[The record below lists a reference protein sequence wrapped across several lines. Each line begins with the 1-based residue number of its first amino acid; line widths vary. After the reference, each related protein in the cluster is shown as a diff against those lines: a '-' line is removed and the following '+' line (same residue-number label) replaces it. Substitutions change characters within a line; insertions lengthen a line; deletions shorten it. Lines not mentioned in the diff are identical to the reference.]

1 MDIRNFH
8 HHRQPPRWKARESAM
23 ERDVQGLGMHWIEMM
38 WGIGMEPEAGL
49 HRSSLSFFEMHCFV
63 LEIFFGT
70 PLTESKAEIQA

>member
-1 MDIRNFH
+1 
-8 HHRQPPRWKARESAM
+8 
-23 ERDVQGLGMHWIEMM
+23 MHWIEMM

-63 LEIFFGT
+63 LDIFFGT